1 MFRSTYGRFNRKNYR
16 NKYESK
22 TSQRLCPYCG
32 EQVVYNENERGGD
45 VGFGDLGPW
54 PRHHCQAFL
63 NADRGSVYISGAG
76 EKYIHWVRPS
86 LDGWYQLDGLS
97 EDISSLGYNGVYII
111 WYFDVFNIARTVK
124 VGKGQLRAC
133 LEADR
138 LDPEV
143 QKYAE
148 QRLYATWA
156 LVPSGHIDSISVS
169 LSQKLQPFVGKQ
181 PSGDT
186 GVFVGVPSKPKWH

>member
-1 MFRSTYGRFNRKNYR
+1 MFRSNYGRFNRK
-16 NKYESK
+16 KHKCK
-22 TSQRLCPYCG
+22 THERLCPYCG
-32 EQVVYNENERGGD
+32 EQVVYDENERGAD

-63 NADRGSVYISGAG
+63 NTDRSSVYISGAG

-86 LDGWYQLDGLS
+86 LDGWYPLDSLS
-97 EDISSLGYNGVYII
+97 EDISSLGYDGVYII

-124 VGKGQLRAC
+124 VGKEQLRAC

-138 LDPEV
+138 WDPEV

-156 LVPSGHIDSISVS
+156 LVASGHIDTISVS
-169 LSQKLQPFVGKQ
+169 LSQKLHPFVGKQ
-181 PSGDT
+181 PSGDP
-186 GVFVGVPSKPKWH
+186 GVFVELPSKLKWH